1 MAGARTLQASADKAT
16 VQNDK
21 RSAPSGRY
29 RGSNAGAEKTDRR
42 GAAIAGKKKKT
53 SAAQPGQ
60 RGKYAKWLTP
70 SGLELLGAW
79 ARDGCTDEDLAKK
92 IGVAPSTFYDWKRR
106 FPDIAEAVSKGKEI
120 VDIKVENA
128 LLKRALGYTY
138 TEVKKEGAV
147 NGIKNGTAKVTVT
160 EKTMPPNV
168 AAIIFW
174 LKNRKPEVWRE
185 IITETQELL
194 EDDNFLEA
202 LNEKAASV
210 WQEKA

>member
-1 MAGARTLQASADKAT
+1 VSHIAARKKPGT
-16 VQNDK
+16 
-21 RSAPSGRY
+21 
-29 RGSNAGAEKTDRR
+29 
-42 GAAIAGKKKKT
+42 KKKPAAGGKP
-53 SAAQPGQ
+53 SA
-60 RGKYAKWLTP
+60 RGKYAQWRTE
-70 SGLELLGAW
+70 SGLELLAAW

-138 TEVKKEGAV
+138 TEVKKEGTV

-160 EKTMPPNV
+160 EKTMPPDV

-174 LKNRKPEVWRE
+174 LKNRKPDVWRE

-194 EDDNFLEA
+194 EDDGFLEA
-202 LNEKAASV
+202 LNEKAARI
-210 WQEKA
+210 WQDEV

>member
-1 MAGARTLQASADKAT
+1 M
-16 VQNDK
+16 
-21 RSAPSGRY
+21 
-29 RGSNAGAEKTDRR
+29 
-42 GAAIAGKKKKT
+42 
-53 SAAQPGQ
+53 
-60 RGKYAKWLTP
+60 
-70 SGLELLGAW
+70 
-79 ARDGCTDEDLAKK
+79 
-92 IGVAPSTFYDWKRR
+92 GVVESTYYEWKRR
-106 FPDIAEAVSKGKEI
+106 FPTLAAAVADGKEV
-120 VDIKVENA
+120 VDVKVENA

-138 TEVKKEGAV
+138 TETKREGTV
-147 NGIKNGTAKVTVT
+147 NGIKNGTAKITVI
-160 EKTMPPNV
+160 EKTMPPDV

>member
-1 MAGARTLQASADKAT
+1 M
-16 VQNDK
+16 
-21 RSAPSGRY
+21 
-29 RGSNAGAEKTDRR
+29 
-42 GAAIAGKKKKT
+42 
-53 SAAQPGQ
+53 
-60 RGKYAKWLTP
+60 
-70 SGLELLGAW
+70 
-79 ARDGCTDEDLAKK
+79 
-92 IGVAPSTFYDWKRR
+92 GVVESTYYEWKRR
-106 FPDIAEAVSKGKEI
+106 FPALAEAVADGKEV
-120 VDIKVENA
+120 VDVKVENA

-138 TEVKKEGAV
+138 TETKREGTV
-147 NGIKNGTAKVTVT
+147 NGIKNGTAKITVI
-160 EKTMPPNV
+160 EKTMPPDV

>member
-1 MAGARTLQASADKAT
+1 MSHI
-16 VQNDK
+16 
-21 RSAPSGRY
+21 
-29 RGSNAGAEKTDRR
+29 
-42 GAAIAGKKKKT
+42 AAKKKPGTKKKPAAGGKP
-53 SAAQPGQ
+53 SA
-60 RGKYAKWLTP
+60 RGKYAPWRTE
-70 SGLELLGAW
+70 SGLELLAAW

-106 FPDIAEAVSKGKEI
+106 FPDIAAAVSKGKEI

-138 TEVKKEGAV
+138 TEAKKEGTV

-160 EKTMPPNV
+160 EKTMPPDV

-194 EDDNFLEA
+194 EDDGFLEA
-202 LNEKAASV
+202 LNEKAARI
-210 WQEKA
+210 WQDEA

>member
-1 MAGARTLQASADKAT
+1 M
-16 VQNDK
+16 V
-21 RSAPSGRY
+21 
-29 RGSNAGAEKTDRR
+29 E
-42 GAAIAGKKKKT
+42 
-53 SAAQPGQ
+53 
-60 RGKYAKWLTP
+60 
-70 SGLELLGAW
+70 
-79 ARDGCTDEDLAKK
+79 
-92 IGVAPSTFYDWKRR
+92 STYYEWKRR
-106 FPDIAEAVSKGKEI
+106 FPALAEAVANGKEV
-120 VDIKVENA
+120 VDVKVENA

-138 TEVKKEGAV
+138 TETKREGTV
-147 NGIKNGTAKVTVT
+147 NGIKNGTAKITVI
-160 EKTMPPNV
+160 EKTMPPDV